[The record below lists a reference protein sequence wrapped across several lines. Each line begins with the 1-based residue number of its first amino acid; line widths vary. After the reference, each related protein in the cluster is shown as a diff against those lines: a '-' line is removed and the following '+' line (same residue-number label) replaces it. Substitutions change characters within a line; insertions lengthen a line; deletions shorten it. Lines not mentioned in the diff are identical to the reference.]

1 MAAPPAARRT
11 APAPSPRT
19 PADVETALWRAL
31 AVFRVVVL
39 GFAVAVA
46 FASWD
51 ELRRPA
57 VAAAVL
63 AVMTVWTV
71 VQPLLVARAR
81 TTSRTGGGST
91 PSRTEGVPRPL
102 TAVLVADLALAVGM
116 ILVTPLAQS
125 PEQLARHTFTLP
137 SYWVSAAVLG
147 WAVAYGWRGGLAAG
161 AVVAVT
167 DLAIRDTY
175 TGSTVSNVFLLLAAG
190 GLIGYVVQLVREA
203 AGAWAQAVE
212 MAAVTAERERLARAV
227 HDGVLQ
233 VLAMVQRRGR
243 ELGGEAAEL
252 GRLAGEQEASLRA
265 LLRSRGAPVD
275 QAAAAGHLLDL
286 TRFLEP
292 MSSST
297 VSVAG
302 PGVPVPLPV
311 PQARELAA
319 AVEEALGNVR
329 RHCPPGTRAWVL
341 VEDLPGEVVV
351 SVRDEGP
358 GIPDGRLAAA
368 VAEGRLGVDR
378 SIRGRLADLGGRAD
392 LTTGAGGTEWEL
404 RVPA

>member
-1 MAAPPAARRT
+1 MAAPPALRRT
-11 APAPSPRT
+11 ATAPSART

-31 AVFRVVVL
+31 AVFRIVVL

-63 AVMTVWTV
+63 GVMTVWTV

-81 TTSRTGGGST
+81 TTSRAG
-91 PSRTEGVPRPL
+91 EVPRAL
-102 TAVLVADLALAVGM
+102 TAVLAADLALAVGM
-116 ILVTPLAQS
+116 ILLTPLAQS
-125 PEQLARHTFTLP
+125 PEQLARHSFTLP
-137 SYWVSAAVLG
+137 SYWVAAAVLG

-190 GLIGYVVQLVREA
+190 GLIGYVVELVRVA
-203 AGAWAQAVE
+203 AAARAQAVE

-233 VLAMVQRRGR
+233 VLALVQRRGG
-243 ELGGEAAEL
+243 ELGGEVAEL
-252 GRLAGEQEASLRA
+252 GRLAGEQEESLRA
-265 LLRSRGAPVD
+265 LLRSRGEPAD
-275 QAAAAGHLLDL
+275 EASAAGHLLDL
-286 TRFLEP
+286 TRLLEP

-302 PGVPVPLPV
+302 PGAPVPLPV
-311 PQARELAA
+311 PVARELAA
-319 AVEEALGNVR
+319 AVEEALGNVS

-351 SVRDEGP
+351 SVRDDGP

-392 LTTGAGGTEWEL
+392 LSTGAGGTEWEL
-404 RVPA
+404 RVPG

>member
-11 APAPSPRT
+11 ATAPSPRT

-39 GFAVAVA
+39 LFAVAVA
-46 FASWD
+46 LASWD

-63 AVMTVWTV
+63 IVMAVWTV

-81 TTSRTGGGST
+81 TTLRTGNGST
-91 PSRTEGVPRPL
+91 PSRAEGVPRAL
-102 TAVLVADLALAVGM
+102 TAVLVADLALAVGV

-137 SYWVSAAVLG
+137 SYWVSAAVLA

-161 AVVAVT
+161 AVVAAT

-203 AGAWAQAVE
+203 AAARAQAVE
-212 MAAVTAERERLARAV
+212 LAAVTAERERLARAV

-233 VLAMVQRRGR
+233 VLALVQRRGG

-265 LLRSRGAPVD
+265 LLRSRGEPVD

-286 TRFLEP
+286 TRLLEP
-292 MSSST
+292 MSSAT

-311 PQARELAA
+311 PLARELAA
-319 AVEEALGNVR
+319 AVEEALVNVR

-341 VEDLPGEVVV
+341 VERLPGEVVV

-358 GIPDGRLAAA
+358 GIPEGRLAAA

-392 LTTGAGGTEWEL
+392 LSTGTGGTEWEL
-404 RVPA
+404 RVPT